1 MGEFTPDKHL
11 APSFGLTYSWAILLR
26 FLGVCCCSIVE
37 PFHGSEVMMAVAP
50 KPRLSKP
57 KGTRFVLRPYR
68 RIPTWL
74 VLYYLSGECVGKGVV
89 TNLSQS
95 GMRIQGDHAVEPG
108 LDLALRVT
116 FADDGPTIEIERATV
131 RWVDG
136 YDFGLDLCPRQSVS
150 REAHRPFTERAD
162 SCPSDA
168 RLKGCS
174 LAGLPSAFATNRH
187 E

>member
-1 MGEFTPDKHL
+1 
-11 APSFGLTYSWAILLR
+11 
-26 FLGVCCCSIVE
+26 
-37 PFHGSEVMMAVAP
+37 MAVSP

-57 KGTRFVLRPYR
+57 KATRFVLRPYR

-74 VLYYLSGECVGKGVV
+74 ALYYLSGECIGKGVA

-116 FADDGPTIEIERATV
+116 FADDDPPIEVERATV

-136 YDFGLDLCPRQSVS
+136 YDFGLDFVQLTPLAAKHITDVLSQQI
-150 REAHRPFTERAD
+150 RA
-162 SCPSDA
+162 PQ
-168 RLKGCS
+168 
-174 LAGLPSAFATNRH
+174 LPT
-187 E
+187 